1 MWSPVVRFGDLLHL
15 MVGGR
20 GRWTYPVSMRLA
32 MAQISS
38 GTDPAENLELVVSA
52 TERAAADGADLVVFP
67 EATMCRFGVKLG
79 PIAEPLDGPWADAV
93 AGIAAQCGVSVVAG
107 MFTPALSPVA
117 SLAPALSP
125 VASLAPALSPVA
137 SLAPELSPRERV
149 RNTLLVVTPDGRRAG
164 YDKIHLYD
172 AFGFAESRTVEAGSE
187 PVIVT
192 VADCRV
198 GLATC
203 YDIRFPRLFTA
214 LARAG
219 ADLIVV
225 PTSWGAGPGKLRQW
239 QTLATARALDA
250 TAFVAAVGQAE
261 PSDPAVAESGAPTG
275 IGHSQ
280 ITDPFGSVVVAY
292 DSEPRIEVHT
302 VDPTVVGKAR
312 TALAVLENERDI
324 AEPRLTL

>member
-1 MWSPVVRFGDLLHL
+1 M
-15 MVGGR
+15 
-20 GRWTYPVSMRLA
+20 SMRLA

-107 MFTPALSPVA
+107 MFT
-117 SLAPALSP
+117 PALSP

-324 AEPRLTL
+324 AEPRLML

>member
-107 MFTPALSPVA
+107 MFT
-117 SLAPALSP
+117 PALSP

-324 AEPRLTL
+324 AEPRLML

>member
-1 MWSPVVRFGDLLHL
+1 M
-15 MVGGR
+15 
-20 GRWTYPVSMRLA
+20 SMRLA

-107 MFTPALSPVA
+107 MFT
-117 SLAPALSP
+117 PALSP

>member
-107 MFTPALSPVA
+107 MFT
-117 SLAPALSP
+117 PALSP

>member
-1 MWSPVVRFGDLLHL
+1 
-15 MVGGR
+15 
-20 GRWTYPVSMRLA
+20 
-32 MAQISS
+32 
-38 GTDPAENLELVVSA
+38 
-52 TERAAADGADLVVFP
+52 
-67 EATMCRFGVKLG
+67 
-79 PIAEPLDGPWADAV
+79 
-93 AGIAAQCGVSVVAG
+93 
-107 MFTPALSPVA
+107 
-117 SLAPALSP
+117 
-125 VASLAPALSPVA
+125 
-137 SLAPELSPRERV
+137 V